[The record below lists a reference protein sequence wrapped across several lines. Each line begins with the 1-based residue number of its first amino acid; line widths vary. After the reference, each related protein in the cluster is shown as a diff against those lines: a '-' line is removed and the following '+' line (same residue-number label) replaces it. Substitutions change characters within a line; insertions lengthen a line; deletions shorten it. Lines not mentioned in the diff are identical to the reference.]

1 MQKIEFQIWNG
12 KMYVMVE
19 HNWQLEEITVNKA
32 QVVINWHSQADRVPV
47 KVRILLI
54 LIWPIMFGCWLG
66 DRCNDAMGSHIKNES
81 PAEDSFSND
90 QLDGSA

>member
-32 QVVINWHSQADRVPV
+32 QVVIKLSEKP
-47 KVRILLI
+47 K
-54 LIWPIMFGCWLG
+54 PETEP
-66 DRCNDAMGSHIKNES
+66 K
-81 PAEDSFSND
+81 
-90 QLDGSA
+90 